1 MKKTQIHLFCK
12 ELQNIQNGILQLH
25 QIYQVMKTEFNAMVS
40 KLNLLH
46 KKSHLILFFDFFVIS
61 IS

>member
-25 QIYQVMKTEFNAMVS
+25 QIYQVMKTEFDAMVS

-46 KKSHLILFFDFFVIS
+46 KKITSYFVLRFFRY
-61 IS
+61 